1 VASSDLAPEDF
12 LDGEPEAVA
21 DVLSRHW
28 LQAIGGL
35 TRCCYTALITT
46 RCGTFSRYSSW
57 MRPQRALAVM
67 HARGWVRSGFLR
79 RSSRM
84 LSSLQQAP
92 PGPRLPVSFSRVCRS
107 DSRSKLC
114 QVVPVRDMCG
124 RPVAGG
130 SRCPDGG
137 AATAYPPR
145 PPSGPVS
152 RREPSNVVWPPAG
165 HPSNRGWLVGVV
177 RGEDRRGARR
187 T

>member
-1 VASSDLAPEDF
+1 MGLASSDLAPEDF
-12 LDGEPEAVA
+12 LHGEPEAVA

-28 LQAIGGL
+28 LHAIGGL

-57 MRPQRALAVM
+57 MRPQRTLAVM

-84 LSSLQQAP
+84 SLQQAP

-107 DSRSKLC
+107 DSRSVKVC

-124 RPVAGG
+124 RPVAGR

-137 AATAYPPR
+137 AATAYQPR
-145 PPSGPVS
+145 PPSSPVS
-152 RREPSNVVWPPAG
+152 RREPSNVLWPPAG
-165 HPSNRGWLVGVV
+165 NPSNRGWLVVV
-177 RGEDRRGARR
+177 RCEDRRGARR